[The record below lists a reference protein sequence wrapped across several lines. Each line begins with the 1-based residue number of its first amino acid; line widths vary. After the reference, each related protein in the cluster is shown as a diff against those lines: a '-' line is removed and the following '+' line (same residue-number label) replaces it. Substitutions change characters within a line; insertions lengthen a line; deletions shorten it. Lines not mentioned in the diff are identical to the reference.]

1 MAAPLKDFRG
11 KITAEA
17 DCVLEAINRATGKD
31 RSEIVR
37 DVLHAW
43 ALGELD
49 KHTVLAQL
57 LRAEGLDGAYEG
69 IAGNRREDEGARGRR
84 RA

>member
-17 DCVLEAINRATGKD
+17 DCVLEAMNRVSGCD

-37 DVLHAW
+37 DILHQW
-43 ALGELD
+43 AED
-49 KHTVLAQL
+49 KLREHSILQRL
-57 LRAEGLDGAYEG
+57 LKAEGLVGESEG
-69 IAGNRREDEGARGRR
+69 TARNRRERGV
-84 RA
+84 

>member
-17 DCVLEAINRATGKD
+17 DCVLEAMNRVSGKD

-37 DVLHAW
+37 DILHDW
-43 ALGELD
+43 ALSKIDEHKVMG
-49 KHTVLAQL
+49 KL
-57 LRAEGLDGAYEG
+57 LRAEGLAGEDEG
-69 IAGNRREDEGARGRR
+69 IAGRPARSAAR
-84 RA
+84 

>member
-17 DCVLEAINRATGKD
+17 DCVLEAMNRVSGKD

-37 DVLHAW
+37 DILHDW
-43 ALGELD
+43 ALLKIEE
-49 KHTVLAQL
+49 HSVLTRL
-57 LRAEGLDGAYEG
+57 LRDEGLTGEDEG
-69 IAGNRREDEGARGRR
+69 IAGRGR
-84 RA
+84 A